1 MRLATTTM
9 QIGLECSSLMTLSGM
24 AKTVGHPMPASV
36 PSTILPGS
44 ASSCLR
50 QQLMTSRFVFAVIKT
65 FLLMRILQWNLSNYT
80 FADEF

>member
-1 MRLATTTM
+1 M
-9 QIGLECSSLMTLSGM
+9 QIGLECSLLMTLSGM
-24 AKTVGHPMPASV
+24 AKTVGQLIPVSV

-50 QQLMTSRFVFAVIKT
+50 RQLMTLRFAFAETVSS
-65 FLLMRILQWNLSNYT
+65 LMRILQWNLSNYT